1 MLAQAKGVGEELLGL
16 EDRSACPLAIILR
29 VPLLPIALAV
39 TRLNSDTAAVAASLE
54 GSSLEAWVVLGF
66 SILSLPLFF
75 PTSLD
80 S

>member
-16 EDRSACPLAIILR
+16 EDLSACPLAIVPH

>member
-1 MLAQAKGVGEELLGL
+1 MPAQAKGVGEELLGL
-16 EDRSACPLAIILR
+16 EDRSPCPLAIIPHA
-29 VPLLPIALAV
+29 PLLPIALAV
-39 TRLNSDTAAVAASLE
+39 TGLNPDTAAVAASLE

-66 SILSLPLFF
+66 SVLSLPLFF